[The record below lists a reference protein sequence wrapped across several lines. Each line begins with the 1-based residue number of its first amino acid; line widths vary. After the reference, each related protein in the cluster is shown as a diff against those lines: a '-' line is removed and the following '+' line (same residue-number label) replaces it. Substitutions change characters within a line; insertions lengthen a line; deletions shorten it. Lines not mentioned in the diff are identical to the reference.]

1 MGFSLAAAWRT
12 DDVQLYADRQR
23 ESDPP
28 LQTLHQSICRKQTE
42 RRILQSSVQKQ
53 AQCLQ
58 KQGKE
63 QE

>member
-1 MGFSLAAAWRT
+1 MGFSLTAAWNT

-28 LQTLHQSICRKQTE
+28 VPTLHQSLCCKQTE

-58 KQGKE
+58 EQGEE